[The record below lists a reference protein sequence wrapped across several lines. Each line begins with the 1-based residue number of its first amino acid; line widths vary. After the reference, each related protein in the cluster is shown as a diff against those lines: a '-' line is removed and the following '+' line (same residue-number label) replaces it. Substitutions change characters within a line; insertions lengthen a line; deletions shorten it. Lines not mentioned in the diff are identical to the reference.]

1 MNDNKVQMTDE
12 LFETFIRYMKLI
24 RAFNRGSLMTGI
36 RDKIQDCEME
46 LITAGYSQDD
56 LDRIIKA
63 VR

>member
-1 MNDNKVQMTDE
+1 MNTTGIQMTDE
-12 LFETFIRYMKLI
+12 TFETFIRYMQLI
-24 RAFNRGSLMTGI
+24 RAFSRGSLMTGI

-46 LITAGYSQDD
+46 LIAAGYSQDD